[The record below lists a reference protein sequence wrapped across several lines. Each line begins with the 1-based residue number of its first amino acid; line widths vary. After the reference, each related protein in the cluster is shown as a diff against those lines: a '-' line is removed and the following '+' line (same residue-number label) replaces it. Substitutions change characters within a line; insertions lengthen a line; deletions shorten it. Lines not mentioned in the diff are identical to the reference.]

1 MMKSTFDQNHTAFC
15 DGNKFRLH
23 ADPIDMIRIDTVII
37 RHFTCRNVRDPFA
50 HRIGIQWAVTVRIL
64 KQFRIQRCFEILQ
77 YVDTAARQ
85 YVKQGKER
93 QQLVAHDMRRIID
106 NNLGTNLSQ
115 H

>member
-50 HRIGIQWAVTVRIL
+50 HRIGIHRAVTICL
-64 KQFRIQRCFEILQ
+64 IKQLRIQRGLQILQ
-77 YVDTAARQ
+77 YVDTGRAAIRQ
-85 YVKQGKER
+85 TG
-93 QQLVAHDMRRIID
+93 
-106 NNLGTNLSQ
+106 
-115 H
+115 